1 MIQPEDENIIR
12 ASLYINDNGINTVR
26 KLCDVEGIVYNRRV
40 DEGLEH
46 LQGYDSK
53 SNDAELNILDMNLG
67 HVLRAFSKTLEENK
81 MLKQQ
86 VDTMKSSSE
95 YKRGWNTAYN
105 QIRNT
110 LFDLDVPTPEPT
122 E

>member
-12 ASLYINDNGINTVR
+12 ASLYIKDNGINTVR